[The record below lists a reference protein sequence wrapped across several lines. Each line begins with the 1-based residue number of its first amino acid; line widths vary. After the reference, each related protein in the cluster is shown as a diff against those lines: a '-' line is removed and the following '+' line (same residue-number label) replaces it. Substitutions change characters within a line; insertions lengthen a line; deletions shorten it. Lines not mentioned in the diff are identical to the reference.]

1 MSSKIIS
8 YLVQVLQANS
18 LVNTISLRDDDVI
31 DTEKSNVYPL
41 VAMRLL
47 TSTKEENRVL
57 TKISFQ
63 IRILR
68 DFIPKSQPSKLMT
81 DTNYIDNIAICDSI
95 GNDLILH
102 FLKVD
107 NDFNIFI
114 DTYTDFEY
122 TTNLDGV
129 NFTVDFVTAQNGI

>member
-1 MSSKIIS
+1 MSSKIIN
-8 YLVQVLQANS
+8 YLVQVLEANP

-31 DTEKSNVYPL
+31 DVEKSNVYPL

-57 TKISFQ
+57 TKIGFQ
-63 IRILR
+63 IKMLR

-95 GNDLILH
+95 GNDLILEL
-102 FLKVD
+102 LKVD
-107 NDFNIFI
+107 NDLNIFI
-114 DTYTDFEY
+114 ETYTDFEY

-129 NFTVDFVTAQNGI
+129 VFSIDFVTAQNGI

>member
-1 MSSKIIS
+1 MSSKIIN
-8 YLVQVLQANS
+8 YLVEALQANP

-31 DTEKSNVYPL
+31 DVEKSNVYPL

-57 TKISFQ
+57 TKISFH
-63 IRILR
+63 IKMLR

-95 GNDLILH
+95 GNNLILEL
-102 FLKVD
+102 LKVD
-107 NDFNIFI
+107 NDLNIFI
-114 DTYTDFEY
+114 ETYTDFEY
-122 TTNLDGV
+122 TTNFDGV
-129 NFTVDFVTAQNGI
+129 VFSIDFVTAQNGI